1 MAKKSVWIDNTTP
14 PTNYIWV
21 KTDEYGEI
29 VGVFQYDGSTW
40 VRLAI
45 GNTTTVEGDGKISA
59 ITLNGDAID
68 IPYSMDPLS
77 STIVV
82 RSDTG
87 TIKSTTPTGDDSKE
101 VVTVELLLWKDC
113 K

>member
-1 MAKKSVWIDNTTP
+1 MAKKSVWIDNTIP

-29 VGVFQYDGSTW
+29 IGVFQYDGSTW

-45 GNTTTVEGDGKISA
+45 GNTATIEGDGVINA

-68 IPYSMDPLS
+68 IHYSIDPLS
-77 STIVV
+77 NTIVV
-82 RSDTG
+82 RTESG
-87 TIKSTTPTGDDSKE
+87 TIKSSTPTGNDPSE
-101 VVTVELLLWKDC
+101 VVTVELMSWKDI
-113 K
+113 